1 MPNPFGPPGCPYDP
15 GNAGIA
21 RPIDVRTVTLHR
33 TIGRWGGDYS
43 VGKNRDHNSGT
54 FQWLIGQDEG
64 QWVQFYPANSF
75 CSHAAGSNEAGPGI
89 EITGQNGEPLT
100 DWQIT
105 ALGQIL
111 RWLRDEWHVIQTYTD
126 GDPRVY
132 VDTQGPLGFVSHRH
146 VGYPPNPRYHHY
158 DYITDDEFAR
168 ALGGAAPNPQEDDV
182 VIVTGQSVYG
192 FPIAAV
198 HSGGRVGPVFDGP
211 ANPDYGMPQSALDW
225 NQQPGRGLRFVYLD
239 PVRLAD
245 AVQ

>member
-64 QWVQFYPANSF
+64 QWVQFYPVNSF

-89 EITGQNGEPLT
+89 EITGQNGEALT
-100 DWQIT
+100 DWQIN

-111 RWLRDEWHVIQTYTD
+111 RWLRDEWHVIPTYTD

-132 VDTQGPLGFVSHRH
+132 VDTEGPLGFVSHRH

-168 ALGGAAPNPQEDDV
+168 ALGGAAPNPPEDDDV
-182 VIVTGQSVYG
+182 KGIFLKAKGGDDSVWFFHDGVRVYARSQEYMDLCSFFGQSGDNQAHEVSQSQLDSI
-192 FPIAAV
+192 PIW
-198 HSGGRVGPVFDGP
+198 D
-211 ANPDYGMPQSALDW
+211 PQ
-225 NQQPGRGLRFVYLD
+225 
-239 PVRLAD
+239 
-245 AVQ
+245 